1 MLKNRLIK
9 KRLVLIYSAI
19 FAVIAL
25 PVAGLLYDSY
35 LHMQDESKAEW
46 AMHAT
51 QVLKMANNR
60 IKDDLAIENKRSF
73 MEYRFIKVAKTISAG
88 EQPTYSDLALNFP
101 VKSCN
106 SDSSKLDY
114 CSQYAGLI
122 GHFQIGPD
130 GVFSTPYL
138 PAGALGQVQLEN
150 KDIRESFQNR
160 LKFIVRDMGIKNKG
174 TAATLDTSKVAGE
187 SSNALDQLANEVDLS
202 KSKNRKKRMRVER
215 TSEQEQFAFNVE
227 SAKMDTSG
235 LYRIFPYVGTMDIAI
250 ESFQAELNRQ
260 YIVFYRNVLRGEENF
275 VQGFVVDLREYLRSI
290 VDLEVGDYANEDNHL
305 ALKFTYKGDLVSFGI
320 DTRFAVKVFEENLAE
335 PLNAITMSV
344 YVDKSVQEAGGN
356 GQIISNGQLLFL
368 IGGIMFLLLGGG
380 LISIYRLTQSQ
391 LDLAQKRQDF
401 ISAVSH
407 ELKTPLTTI
416 KMRAEILQ
424 TSYQKMDDAKR
435 KRSFDQIASE
445 SDRLTR
451 LIQNV
456 LDLSK
461 IDGNRWVANIRKDW
475 PKAVLDDFV
484 TMYTK
489 NIEDHGF
496 SLTVSCDSD
505 IDRVQL
511 MMDRDAVMQILT
523 NLVDNSLKFSKNA
536 DYKMIIIEM
545 KTEGDHVYLAV
556 RDYGPGIPPSE
567 MKKVF
572 QEFYRVENEMTR
584 TTKGTGIG
592 LSMVKKL
599 CALSNMKIEIEN
611 ANPGLR
617 TKIHFPPMV

>member
-1 MLKNRLIK
+1 MLKNRLK
-9 KRLVLIYSAI
+9 KRLVLIYTAI

-60 IKDDLAIENKRSF
+60 IKDDLSIENKRSF

-101 VKSCN
+101 VTSCN
-106 SDSSKLDY
+106 SDSSKIDY

-122 GHFQIGPD
+122 GHFQIDPD

-150 KDIRESFQNR
+150 KEVRESFQNR

-174 TAATLDTSKVAGE
+174 IATQDSAK

-202 KSKNRKKRMRVER
+202 KSKQKKKRLRVER

-250 ESFQAELNRQ
+250 ESFQAEQNRK

-275 VQGFVVDLREYLRSI
+275 VQGFVVDLREYLKNI
-290 VDLEVGDYANEDNHL
+290 VDLEISDYGTADNHL
-305 ALKFTYKGDLVSFGI
+305 GLVFKDKDENIISFGI
-320 DTRFAVKVFEENLAE
+320 DSRGALKVFEEDLAE
-335 PLNAITMSV
+335 PLNNITMAM
-344 YVDKSVQEAGGN
+344 YVDESVQKAGKDKD
-356 GQIISNGQLLFL
+356 QIISNGGLLFL

-424 TSYQKMDDAKR
+424 SSYNKMDDAKR
-435 KRSFDQIASE
+435 MRSFDQIASE

-461 IDGNRWVANIRKDW
+461 LDGNRWVANIKKDR

-505 IDRVQL
+505 IDKVQL

-523 NLVDNSLKFSKNA
+523 NLVDNSLKFSRNA

-556 RDYGPGIPPSE
+556 RDYGPGIPASE

-617 TKIHFPPMV
+617 TKIHFPPQTI

>member
-1 MLKNRLIK
+1 MLKNRLK
-9 KRLVLIYSAI
+9 KRLVLIYTAI

-60 IKDDLAIENKRSF
+60 IKDDLSIENKRSF

-101 VKSCN
+101 VTSCN
-106 SDSSKLDY
+106 SDSSKIDY

-122 GHFQIGPD
+122 GHFQIDPD

-150 KDIRESFQNR
+150 KEVRESFQNR

-174 TAATLDTSKVAGE
+174 IATQDSAK

-202 KSKNRKKRMRVER
+202 KSKQKKKRLRVER

-250 ESFQAELNRQ
+250 ESFQAEQNRK

-275 VQGFVVDLREYLRSI
+275 VQGFVVDLREYLKNI
-290 VDLEVGDYANEDNHL
+290 VDLEISDYGTADNHL
-305 ALKFTYKGDLVSFGI
+305 GLVFKDKDENIISFGI
-320 DTRFAVKVFEENLAE
+320 DTRGALKVFEEDLAE
-335 PLNAITMSV
+335 PLNNITMAM
-344 YVDKSVQEAGGN
+344 YVDESVQKAGKDKD
-356 GQIISNGQLLFL
+356 QIISNGGLLFL

-424 TSYQKMDDAKR
+424 SSYNKMDDAKR
-435 KRSFDQIASE
+435 MRSFDQIASE

-461 IDGNRWVANIRKDW
+461 LDGNRWVANIKKDR

-505 IDRVQL
+505 IDKVQL

-523 NLVDNSLKFSKNA
+523 NLVDNSLKFSRNA

-556 RDYGPGIPPSE
+556 RDYGPGIPASE

-617 TKIHFPPMV
+617 TKIHFPPQTI

>member
-101 VKSCN
+101 VTSCN

-150 KDIRESFQNR
+150 KEIRESFQNK

-305 ALKFTYKGDLVSFGI
+305 ALKFSYKGDLVSFGI

-545 KTEGDHVYLAV
+545 KTEGDHVYFAV

>member
-1 MLKNRLIK
+1 MLKNRLK
-9 KRLVLIYSAI
+9 KRLVLIYTAI

-35 LHMQDESKAEW
+35 LHMQDDAKAEW

-51 QVLKMANNR
+51 QVLKMANNK

-101 VKSCN
+101 VTSCN
-106 SDSSKLDY
+106 SDSSKIDY

-122 GHFQIGPD
+122 GHFQIDPD

-150 KDIRESFQNR
+150 KEIRESFQNQ

-174 TAATLDTSKVAGE
+174 TATQDSSKN
-187 SSNALDQLANEVDLS
+187 SNALDQLANELDLS
-202 KSKNRKKRMRVER
+202 KSKKKKRLRVER

-250 ESFQAELNRQ
+250 ESFQAKQNRK

-275 VQGFVVDLREYLRSI
+275 VQGFVVDLREYLKSI
-290 VDLEVGDYANEDNHL
+290 VDIEISDYTAEDNHL
-305 ALKFTYKGDLVSFGI
+305 GLAFMDSNETIIAFGI
-320 DTRFAVKVFEENLAE
+320 DARSAMKVFQEDLAE
-335 PLNAITMSV
+335 PLNNISMAI
-344 YVDKSVQEAGGN
+344 YVDNSVQKVGSDK
-356 GQIISNGQLLFL
+356 GQIISNGELLFL

-416 KMRAEILQ
+416 
-424 TSYQKMDDAKR
+424 
-435 KRSFDQIASE
+435 
-445 SDRLTR
+445 
-451 LIQNV
+451 
-456 LDLSK
+456 
-461 IDGNRWVANIRKDW
+461 
-475 PKAVLDDFV
+475 
-484 TMYTK
+484 
-489 NIEDHGF
+489 
-496 SLTVSCDSD
+496 
-505 IDRVQL
+505 
-511 MMDRDAVMQILT
+511 
-523 NLVDNSLKFSKNA
+523 
-536 DYKMIIIEM
+536 
-545 KTEGDHVYLAV
+545 
-556 RDYGPGIPPSE
+556 
-567 MKKVF
+567 
-572 QEFYRVENEMTR
+572 
-584 TTKGTGIG
+584 
-592 LSMVKKL
+592 
-599 CALSNMKIEIEN
+599 
-611 ANPGLR
+611 
-617 TKIHFPPMV
+617 

>member
-1 MLKNRLIK
+1 MLKNRLK
-9 KRLVLIYSAI
+9 KRLVLIYTAI

-46 AMHAT
+46 AMHAA
-51 QVLKMANNR
+51 QVLKMADNR

-101 VKSCN
+101 VTSCN

-122 GHFQIGPD
+122 GHFQIDPD

-150 KDIRESFQNR
+150 KEVRESFQNQ

-174 TAATLDTSKVAGE
+174 TAATQDTSKGSE
-187 SSNALDQLANEVDLS
+187 NYNALDQLANEVDLS
-202 KSKNRKKRMRVER
+202 KSKNRKKRLRVER

-250 ESFQAELNRQ
+250 ESVQAELNRQ

-275 VQGFVVDLREYLRSI
+275 VQGFVVDLREYLKSI
-290 VDLEVGDYANEDNHL
+290 VELEIGDYTNEDNHL
-305 ALKFTYKGDLVSFGI
+305 ALKFTYKGDLISFGI
-320 DTRFAVKVFEENLAE
+320 DTRNTIKVFEENLAE
-335 PLNAITMSV
+335 PLNAITMSM
-344 YVDKSVQEAGGN
+344 YVDESVQEAGGN

-461 IDGNRWVANIRKDW
+461 IDGNRWVANIKKDW

>member
-1 MLKNRLIK
+1 MLKNRLN
-9 KRLVLIYSAI
+9 KRLIVIYSAI

-25 PVAGLLYDSY
+25 PVAGLLFNSY
-35 LHMQDESKAEW
+35 QHLQDESKAEW

-101 VKSCN
+101 VTSCN
-106 SDSSKLDY
+106 RDSSKIDY

-122 GHFQIGPD
+122 GHFQIDPD

-150 KDIRESFQNR
+150 KEVRESFQNQ

-174 TAATLDTSKVAGE
+174 IATQDSTK

-202 KSKNRKKRMRVER
+202 KSKAQKKRMRVER

-250 ESFQAELNRQ
+250 ESFQAELNNK

-275 VQGFVVDLREYLRSI
+275 VQGFVVDLREYLKSI
-290 VDLEVGDYANEDNHL
+290 VELEVSDYSTSDNHL
-305 ALKFTYKGDLVSFGI
+305 ALIFTDKRDIISFGI
-320 DTRFAVKVFEENLAE
+320 DPRDGIKVFEENLAE
-335 PLNAITMSV
+335 PLNSITMSM
-344 YVDKSVQEAGGN
+344 YVDKSMQESGN
-356 GQIISNGQLLFL
+356 SGQIISNGQLLFI

-380 LISIYRLTQSQ
+380 LVSIYRLTQSQ

-461 IDGNRWVANIRKDW
+461 IDGNRWVANVKKDW
-475 PKAVLDDFV
+475 PKAVLNDFV

-545 KTEGDHVYLAV
+545 KMEGDHVYFAV

-599 CALSNMKIEIEN
+599 CALTNMRIEVEN